1 MAGGGR
7 QNADDVLVLALACGA
22 TVENAALKAGLS
34 PRTAHRRL
42 ANPQFRQQLN
52 QIRAD
57 MVQRAAHC
65 LRPRRWRRSRRSW
78 PFRTIPLRPR
88 CVRAARA
95 ILELGTKLREA
106 SEWEARL
113 TALEQRMTPGGGS
126 VTSKL

>member
-57 MVQRAAHC
+57 MVQRAAALLTAAAMEAIKTLVALQDHTTPPAVR
-65 LRPRRWRRSRRSW
+65 LGRPRH
-78 PFRTIPLRPR
+78 FGI
-88 CVRAARA
+88 
-95 ILELGTKLREA
+95 GH
-106 SEWEARL
+106 
-113 TALEQRMTPGGGS
+113 
-126 VTSKL
+126 